1 MYRTRHIVRGCCA
14 LGLATIACSAVA
26 LPPAPTE
33 DGGFYYK
40 IGGARPIAAPPNP
53 IVTKISISAAASI
66 KDGYSCGK
74 FDPLASVTNTLN
86 DVKTGVDAMA
96 NQLVSAA
103 TAAVASLPM
112 YILHRANP
120 DLYDNFQQALT
131 YARDLAS
138 LSTKSCQQIEHE
150 IIASKGTA
158 NPYANLA
165 TLAIGDSWKVQMGT
179 EPSVTQAEKKVVA
192 DAGKNGYP
200 HLGGVRAGGLGQPPI
215 EPTGDTIFAGW
226 NLTYN
231 RNPADV
237 GPPAAP
243 PSGITVPML
252 AYWSTPQAAKTWVQT
267 VIGDLQ
273 MTTYNGGDKRSI
285 PGQGLEP
292 ELNTLAK
299 GVQTKLVALI
309 TGAADPTSINLNEVS
324 APNIA
329 VTRQLIESLRAL
341 APGEQGAVIERF
353 SNEIAMS
360 RIIDKALMARQF
372 LHAGRQEPNL
382 VTNGALQAE
391 VDAALAKLDSAI
403 QSLVFSNRVRQEIVS
418 STALELLKYENH
430 KRMQSLQRPNTM
442 PNDPKPLK
450 DSAVYQ

>member
-1 MYRTRHIVRGCCA
+1 MNRVPNIVRCCA
-14 LGLATIACSAVA
+14 VGLAVFACSAAA

-33 DGGFYYK
+33 DSGFYYR
-40 IGGARPIAAPPNP
+40 IGGARPIAVPPNP
-53 IVTKISISAAASI
+53 IVTKISINAAASI
-66 KDGYSCGK
+66 KGGFSCGK
-74 FDPLASVTNTLN
+74 FDPLVGVGEILTNIK
-86 DVKTGVDAMA
+86 DGADAMVD
-96 NQLVSAA
+96 QMVTAA
-103 TAAVASLPM
+103 SAAVASLPM

-120 DLYDNFQQALT
+120 DLYDNFQQAMA
-131 YARDLAS
+131 YARDLVA

-165 TLAIGDSWKVQMGT
+165 TLAVADKWKVQMGT
-179 EPSVTQAEKKVVA
+179 EPSVTKAEKNVIDDK
-192 DAGKNGYP
+192 GKSGYP
-200 HLGGVRAGGLGQPPI
+200 HLGGVRAGGDGQPPI

-237 GPPAAP
+237 SPPAP
-243 PSGITVPML
+243 PPPGITVPML

-273 MTTYNGGDKRSI
+273 MTTYDGGDKKSI

-292 ELNTLAK
+292 ELNILSET
-299 GVQTKLVALI
+299 VKLKLI
-309 TGAADPTSINLNEVS
+309 DLLTGASAPTLVNLNDVS

-329 VTRQLIESLRAL
+329 VTRQVIESIQSL
-341 APGEQGAVIERF
+341 APGEQGAVVERF
-353 SNEIAMS
+353 SNEVAMS
-360 RIIDKALMARQF
+360 RIVDKSLMARQF

-391 VDAALAKLDSAI
+391 VEAAVAKLDTAI
-403 QSLVFSNRVRQEIVS
+403 QGLLFANRVRQELVS
-418 STALELLKYENH
+418 TTALELLNYDNH
-430 KRMQSLQRPNTM
+430 KRMQSLQRRGTI
-442 PNDPKPLK
+442 PNDPKPISGDAVLK
-450 DSAVYQ
+450 